1 MISGLFGLPG
11 SGKSVTLVKGADK
24 ALRGKPFA
32 IGGHLLHTG
41 KYDRVFTNFPLDGC
55 YQLKWD
61 ELGKVEIRD
70 SLIICDEIMLYADS
84 RQYRN
89 FSDDLTFFFAEH
101 RHFNVD
107 FVYASQTYR
116 DCDIRIRNLTE
127 HFYLCEPTP
136 IFGKYFTMTSP
147 IKSGINVPKSGY
159 GDIQEGYVLESFP
172 HLGICYMPKYW
183 NKYDTHAL
191 IGNKEKLVR
200 PTLQQ
205 W

>member
-11 SGKSVTLVKGADK
+11 SGKSVTLVKSACK
-24 ALRGKPFA
+24 ALAGRPFT
-32 IGGHLLHTG
+32 IGGRYLHTG
-41 KYDRVFTNFPLDGC
+41 NYDRVFTNFPVEGC
-55 YQLKWD
+55 YQLQWD
-61 ELGKVEIRD
+61 ELGRVEIRD

-84 RQYRN
+84 RQYKN

-107 FVYASQTYR
+107 FIYASQTYR

-127 HFYLCEPTP
+127 RFYLCEPAP

-147 IKSGINVPKSGY
+147 IKSCINVSNGQ
-159 GDIQEGYVLESFP
+159 ISEGYILEKFP
-172 HLGICYMPKYW
+172 HVGFCYMPKYW

-191 IGNKEKLVR
+191 IGVKNKLHK

-205 W
+205 WK